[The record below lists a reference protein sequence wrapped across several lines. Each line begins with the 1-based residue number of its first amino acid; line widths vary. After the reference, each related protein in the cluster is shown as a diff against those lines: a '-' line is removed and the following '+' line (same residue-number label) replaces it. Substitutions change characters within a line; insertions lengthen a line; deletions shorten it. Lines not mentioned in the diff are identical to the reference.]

1 MPVPSDGALPDLPD
15 VVAQRWPQATAG
27 LLAYAGLLAGPGVT
41 RGLVGPR
48 EVPRLWERHLLN
60 CAVVA
65 EVVPEGSGVVDIGSG
80 AGLPGLVLALV
91 RPDLTVRL
99 VEPLE
104 RRSVFLTEAVELL
117 EVGAR
122 VQVVRDRAETLAA
135 AGPVA
140 DVVTARAVAPLDR
153 LAGWCLPLVVQGG
166 RLVALKGER
175 AEAEVAVAAEV
186 LAAWGAPHAE
196 VVSCGVGV
204 VDPPTRVV
212 VAERT
217 SLRSPSSR
225 ARPRRRRP

>member
-91 RPDLTVRL
+91 RPALTVRL

-104 RRSVFLTEAVELL
+104 RLSVFLTEAVELL
-117 EVGAR
+117 GVGAR
-122 VQVVRDRAETLAA
+122 VQVVRDRAET
-135 AGPVA
+135 
-140 DVVTARAVAPLDR
+140 
-153 LAGWCLPLVVQGG
+153 
-166 RLVALKGER
+166 
-175 AEAEVAVAAEV
+175 
-186 LAAWGAPHAE
+186 
-196 VVSCGVGV
+196 
-204 VDPPTRVV
+204 
-212 VAERT
+212 
-217 SLRSPSSR
+217 
-225 ARPRRRRP
+225 